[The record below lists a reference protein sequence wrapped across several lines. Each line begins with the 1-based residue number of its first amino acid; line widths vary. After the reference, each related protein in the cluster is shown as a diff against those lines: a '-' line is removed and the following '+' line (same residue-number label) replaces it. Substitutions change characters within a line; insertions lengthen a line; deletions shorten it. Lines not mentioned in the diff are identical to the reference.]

1 MLIDR
6 LDRRWYREYAQ
17 NWDDALFRQ
26 RILRR
31 IDPSFRVLDLGAG
44 AGIVRLM
51 NLRGVA
57 RCVCGVDL
65 GPRVVTNP
73 FPDHAIVQS
82 ANAIL

>member
-1 MLIDR
+1 MIDR

-44 AGIVRLM
+44 AGIVRQM
-51 NLRGVA
+51 NFRGLA

-65 GPRVVTNP
+65 DPRVMANP
-73 FPDHAIVQS
+73 FLDHAMVGS
-82 ANAIL
+82 ANAIP